1 MRTAGTLTNHAPS
14 ENDAATATGWKA
26 VGAYVALTKPR
37 IIELLLIETVP
48 VMIVAQRGMPSLW
61 LILATVV
68 GGTLSAGGAN
78 AVNMYIDRDIDA
90 KMKRTANRPLVT
102 GAVTP
107 RNALIFALTIEA
119 IAIAL
124 LWFAVNPLS
133 ALLAFASF
141 AFYVGIYSMW
151 LKRRYTSN
159 IVIGGAAGAGPVL
172 IGWAAVTGSLG
183 WTPWLLFLLIF
194 LWTPPHFWALAVK
207 YREDYASVDVPM
219 LPSVATLS
227 TTARKIMGYTLAL
240 IAVSLVL
247 APVANLGWVY
257 LAAAVITGGV
267 FLWAAV
273 AVLRSPTPATAM
285 RLFGWSITYLTV
297 LFGAMAVDQLAGL
310 AWPL

>member
-1 MRTAGTLTNHAPS
+1 
-14 ENDAATATGWKA
+14 
-26 VGAYVALTKPR
+26 KPR

-48 VMIVAQRGMPSLW
+48 VMIVAQRGLPSIW
-61 LILATVV
+61 LMVATVV

-90 KMKRTANRPLVT
+90 KMERTANRPLVT

-107 RNALIFALTIEA
+107 RNALIFALGIEA

-141 AFYVGIYSMW
+141 AFYVGVYSLW
-151 LKRRYTSN
+151 LKRRYSSN

-183 WTPWLLFLLIF
+183 WAPWLLFLLIF

-219 LPSVATLS
+219 LPSVATLNA
-227 TTARKIMGYTLAL
+227 TARKILTYTLAL
-240 IAVSLVL
+240 VAVSLVL
-247 APVANLGWVY
+247 APVADLGWVY
-257 LAAAVITGGV
+257 LASAVVSGGV
-267 FLWAAV
+267 FLRSAL
-273 AVLRSPTPATAM
+273 AVLRTPTAATAM
-285 RLFGWSITYLTV
+285 RLFGWSITYITV

-310 AWPL
+310 GWPW

>member
-1 MRTAGTLTNHAPS
+1 MRTASTLTNHAPS
-14 ENDAATATGWKA
+14 GNGAASATGWRA
-26 VGAYVALTKPR
+26 VAAYVALTKPR

-48 VMIVAQRGMPSLW
+48 VMIVAQRGLPSLW

-90 KMKRTANRPLVT
+90 KMERTVNRPLVT

-107 RNALIFALTIEA
+107 RNALVFALVIEV

-151 LKRRYTSN
+151 LKRRYSSN

-183 WTPWLLFLLIF
+183 WAPWLMFLLIF

-207 YREDYASVDVPM
+207 YREDYASVNVPM
-219 LPSVATLS
+219 LV
-227 TTARKIMGYTLAL
+227 
-240 IAVSLVL
+240 AVSLVL
-247 APVANLGWVY
+247 APVADLGWVY
-257 LAAAVITGGV
+257 LAAAVISGAV
-267 FLWAAV
+267 FLWSAV

-285 RLFGWSITYLTV
+285 RLFGWSITYITV
-297 LFGAMAVDQLAGL
+297 LFGAMAVDQLAGF